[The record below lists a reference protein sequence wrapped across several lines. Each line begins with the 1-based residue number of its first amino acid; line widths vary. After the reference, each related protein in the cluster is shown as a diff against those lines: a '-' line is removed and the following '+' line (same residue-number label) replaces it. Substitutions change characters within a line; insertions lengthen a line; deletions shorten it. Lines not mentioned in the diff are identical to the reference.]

1 LGRNLH
7 GDERKLTGRRVTT
20 ISLDETSY
28 EQSKQIGNL
37 SAFVRQQL
45 QEHADQRQNMPVD
58 YHNAMHPILKICHPH
73 KALDGYCEICW
84 PYGTPS
90 KNEWLFWHRDAL
102 SVMRQGKERPEAPK
116 RLPDRRPIAHADQV
130 SQKESGHAPIN
141 KGIIRK
147 LWSFIF

>member
-1 LGRNLH
+1 M
-7 GDERKLTGRRVTT
+7 TGRRVTT

-102 SVMRQGKERPEAPK
+102 SVMRQGRSRPEPPK
-116 RLPDRRPIAHADQV
+116 RLPDRRPVTHSNQV
-130 SQKESGHAPIN
+130 PEQEGSNASMN

>member
-1 LGRNLH
+1 MS
-7 GDERKLTGRRVTT
+7 GRRVTT

-102 SVMRQGKERPEAPK
+102 SQMRQGRECPTPPK
-116 RLPDRRPIAHADQV
+116 RLPDRRPITHADQIA
-130 SQKESGHAPIN
+130 QKKRSDAAMN